1 MKSFLNK
8 IRMPDKSGSTLN
20 KVLFCLLFIVL
31 GLALGVLQKWL
42 DNTAV
47 NELPLFLQQLD
58 ITNFFGRI
66 AIWILLGTIIS
77 VYSKTPQKAA
87 INTFLFL
94 ISMVLGYYLYCN
106 FVVGFLP
113 VSYMMIWFVA
123 SFISFFLSYICWYAK
138 GKGIVAIIIS
148 SLILGALFSQAFI
161 ITQGIY
167 YTYILE
173 VITFAIGL
181 VILFRKP
188 KEFLIEV
195 LLSVVFGVA
204 FQYLFSYL
212 SLY

>member
-8 IRMPDKSGSTLN
+8 IRTPDKSGSTLN

-42 DNTAV
+42 DNTVV

-87 INTFLFL
+87 INTFLFF
-94 ISMVLGYYLYCN
+94 ISMVSGYYLYCN

-113 VSYMMIWFVA
+113 VSYMMIWIGY
-123 SFISFFLSYICWYAK
+123 SFASFFLAYICWYAK
-138 GKGIVAIIIS
+138 GKGAIAIIIS
-148 SLILGALFSQAFI
+148 SAVLGALLSQAVI
-161 ITQGIY
+161 LTQGIY
-167 YTYILE
+167 ITYVPE
-173 VITFAIGL
+173 VITFLIGV

-188 KEFLIEV
+188 KEFVIEI
-195 LLSVVFGVA
+195 LLSIVFAVVF
-204 FQYLFSYL
+204 QLFNPFCII
-212 SLY
+212 